1 MASKKIMVDIMV
13 VDKNATRTI
22 NQTGKA
28 IDGLAKSTEQLAGR
42 TSKNKAESG
51 LNNAILLETSRLAS
65 DASYGFQGM
74 ANNLG
79 QLVSLVQISAKNS
92 GGFAAALKDVGKSLM
107 GVGGLMV
114 GIQLLI
120 SFLPQISKKIKEL
133 RQGADELSGAFDDM
147 KSKVDDTS
155 GRFETY
161 ISVLESSTSSDK
173 QKEIAIKKLNKEFPD
188 YIQKLDDS
196 STSLDDVKNKTEAAA
211 KANNDYR
218 ESIIDLAMSQAAQS
232 KIQEIQAGIVE
243 KETENILALRKV
255 NLDEN
260 QLTEEFNKIQ
270 EKRTIL
276 QKSGVNIILSDTQK
290 AVENAKSKID
300 ANNEVIKSE
309 KERID
314 VLKEFIILYDK
325 DGIGGGKS
333 TRRGFLAG
341 QLDFDKE
348 IVQSQIRVSASLRKN
363 KDQQI
368 QINAKAIKEIAK
380 LRQSDFAER
389 QQQKVNTIKNDKD
402 RAKAQIDA
410 DKAIAES
417 RQSLNE
423 YLSQIDKETERKVND
438 RRLRDEDKATELLEK
453 GLNERIIAHKNFEM
467 SMARNDFDKLNA
479 QKELEKAKTENIL
492 DNLERQRTAAIVA
505 GEETIGIEQQ
515 ITNAKEALAETNKKI
530 DRDEADA
537 KLATA
542 NYVAQ
547 AITAIAGEGSAL
559 GKAVSVAMAT
569 MNTYEAVTAALGA
582 KPYGPWNIAQA
593 AATAAFGFLQVKKIL
608 ATKLPVGG
616 GSGGGVGGA
625 APSVEAPDFNV
636 VGASETS
643 QLSMAVARTREEQ
656 KVNLVWDDLETYNNI
671 ADKTVN
677 VAAF

>member
-42 TSKNKAESG
+42 TSKNKAETG
-51 LNNAILLETSRLAS
+51 LNNALLMETGRLAS

-79 QLVSLVQISAKNS
+79 QVISLLQISSKNS
-92 GGFAAALKDVGKSLM
+92 GGFVNALRDLGKSLM
-107 GVGGLMV
+107 GVGGIMV
-114 GIQLLI
+114 GVQLLI
-120 SFLPQISKKIKEL
+120 SFLPQISKRLKEAAL
-133 RQGADELSGAFDDM
+133 EASFLGGVFQDM
-147 KSKVDDTS
+147 KDKVDDTS
-155 GRFETY
+155 ARFEVY
-161 ISVLESSTSSDK
+161 IRTLQSSTKGEQEKKD
-173 QKEIAIKKLNKEFPD
+173 AIHQLNKEFPD
-188 YIQKLDDS
+188 FIDNLNKSGVSMKDLENNTFSAKSAIDAYRTSIIKLAKS
-196 STSLDDVKNKTEAAA
+196 EAAFN
-211 KANNDYR
+211 KIR
-218 ESIIDLAMSQAAQS
+218 ELQAEILDKQIPRQEELLDL
-232 KIQEIQAGIVE
+232 G
-243 KETENILALRKV
+243 
-255 NLDEN
+255 
-260 QLTEEFNKIQ
+260 LTEEQLLKQKLISMGDFTTVEQRARDVAIQ
-270 EKRTIL
+270 RL
-276 QKSGVNIILSDTQK
+276 QNETEGHFAFIKDT
-290 AVENAKSKID
+290 N
-300 ANNEVIKSE
+300 
-309 KERID
+309 ERIQAL
-314 VLKEFIILYDK
+314 LKYVDIQVDTNKKEGRSKRD
-325 DGIGGGKS
+325 
-333 TRRGFLAG
+333 FLAG
-341 QLDFDKE
+341 QLNFDKE
-348 IVQSQIRVSASLRKN
+348 IIQSQGRVSASLRKN

-423 YLSQIDKETERKVND
+423 YLSQIDKETDRKVND

-453 GLNERIIAHKNFEM
+453 GLNERIIAQKNFEM
-467 SMARNDFDKLNA
+467 SMARNDFDKLNT
-479 QKELEKAKTENIL
+479 QKELERAKTENIL

-582 KPYGPWNIAQA
+582 KPYGPWNVAKA

-677 VAAF
+677 IAAF